1 MVHIKIKKSW
11 KKIEIVFD
19 LVPNPQDEVRN
30 GHPNTPTDGG
40 WPPSLWDEK
49 GMGGGSFLVRRKQLT
64 YS

>member
-1 MVHIKIKKSW
+1 M
-11 KKIEIVFD
+11 FD

-49 GMGGGSFLVRRKQLT
+49 GMGGGSFLVRRKQPAVVGVAM
-64 YS
+64 SH